1 MDSHGAKRSAEP
13 NMYEQL
19 AKKIWRPNAMVDGD
33 AQSEELS
40 TPIPTPI
47 TSPPPPPPAP
57 PQPQSQPEGSKS
69 MKLPSAEST
78 TSFLAEVLSALYGD
92 TTGHPEHGSL
102 SYHKAAER
110 YALTGDGKLAKRSS
124 GSSSAASSGSQS
136 RSQHLPPGF
145 GKAERA
151 LYERNKLAAAAAA
164 RQVNANGNVGSNSV
178 APNASGDAG
187 VAGRAAPST
196 INELSHIYLQ
206 LLQQQLPQQ
215 QAQQQQHLVAGAPNN
230 MSMPIYG
237 LACGHVNDLT
247 QVYAQLL
254 AANFPQNVAQ
264 QQHQQQQQS
273 SSAAAATILYEA
285 MLQQRVLQQL
295 QQQQMQQH
303 AQQQQQQQQSR
314 TPRGI
319 YGGNYN
325 LSGGNKTQQ
334 PDSK

>member
-164 RQVNANGNVGSNSV
+164 RQVNANGNVGSN
-178 APNASGDAG
+178 
-187 VAGRAAPST
+187 
-196 INELSHIYLQ
+196 

>member
-47 TSPPPPPPAP
+47 TSPPPPAP

-151 LYERNKLAAAAAA
+151 LYERNKLAAAEAA
-164 RQVNANGNVGSNSV
+164 RQVNANGNVGSN
-178 APNASGDAG
+178 
-187 VAGRAAPST
+187 
-196 INELSHIYLQ
+196 

-303 AQQQQQQQQSR
+303 AQQQQQQQQHQQQQQQSR

-325 LSGGNKTQQ
+325 LSGSNKTQQ